1 MIDIPSGN
9 KDFFDKKY
17 VEFLKYLEKEFDL
30 NSNQA
35 IILSLTI
42 LEVIPTLIDE
52 NQILK
57 ELFAR
62 NANYIKQQDEVND
75 IFPPQFPPDDTDWL
89 PVETTSNWR

>member
-9 KDFFDKKY
+9 KDFFDNKY

-62 NANYIKQQDEVND
+62 NATYIKQTND
-75 IFPPQFPPDDTDWL
+75 
-89 PVETTSNWR
+89 S